1 MAAMSD
7 GTEEKYVVFKR
18 EEFLDVIRSL
28 PAHQEMA
35 HHGFQKYEIPDAV
48 VIRRQDLFAS
58 PCLATYASM
67 ISLVAK
73 NIDDSYTANELLG
86 ISDYFED
93 QARLA
98 AEEGHKLP
106 DR

>member
-1 MAAMSD
+1 MSD
-7 GTEEKYVVFKR
+7 SKYIVFR
-18 EEFLDVIRSL
+18 RDEFLEELAQSASFESVVVR
-28 PAHQEMA
+28 
-35 HHGFQKYEIPDAV
+35 DAV

-67 ISLVAK
+67 IAMVAK
-73 NIDDSYTANELLG
+73 NISDADQAKELMA
-86 ISDYFED
+86 IADYFED

-98 AEEGHKLP
+98 AEEGYKLP